1 MSERRESIRL
11 LVVDD
16 DVPTRIGLRT
26 IFDTEPDIDVVGE
39 AADGIEACQLAE
51 ALDPDVVLMDIRL
64 PRRDGFAAT
73 ARIIA
78 SDRAGGSVPRVVV
91 LTTFDDSASVSR
103 ALAAGASAVLLKRV
117 PAEELVAAVR
127 SVAALPPESRTPASS
142 SIAGSDGSVEPS
154 HAELVARLTSRE
166 RDVLILIAQGHS
178 NDEIA
183 RALTISRDTVKT
195 HVKRIFMKMG
205 IHDRGRAI
213 VAAYESGLVRPG
225 QEPGLPG
232 PDAGEPAFDG
242 PPGDEITPPERSFSG
257 DLR

>member
-1 MSERRESIRL
+1 MSETGSIRL

-26 IFDTEPDIDVVGE
+26 IFDTEPDIAVVGE
-39 AADGIEACQLAE
+39 AADGVEACRLADE
-51 ALDPDVVLMDIRL
+51 LAPDVVLMDIRL

-78 SDRAGGSVPRVVV
+78 GDPVPRVVV
-91 LTTFDDSASVSR
+91 LTTFDDSALVSR
-103 ALAAGASAVLLKRV
+103 ALASGASAVLLKRV

-127 SVAALPPESRTPASS
+127 SVAALPPEPRGPAPAATPT
-142 SIAGSDGSVEPS
+142 SDGPAEPS
-154 HAELVARLTSRE
+154 HADLVARLTSRE
-166 RDVLILIAQGHS
+166 RDVLVLIAQGHS

-183 RALTISRDTVKT
+183 GALTISRDTVKT

-225 QEPGLPG
+225 HERGFPEPPGGEPEPGGG
-232 PDAGEPAFDG
+232 PDD
-242 PPGDEITPPERSFSG
+242 DISPPERSFSSG
-257 DLR
+257 PR

>member
-1 MSERRESIRL
+1 MSEIGSIRL

-39 AADGIEACQLAE
+39 AADGVEACQLADE
-51 ALDPDVVLMDIRL
+51 LEPDVVLMDIRL

-78 SDRAGGSVPRVVV
+78 SDRGGAVPRVVV

-127 SVAALPPESRTPASS
+127 SVAALPPEPRAPAPSS
-142 SIAGSDGSVEPS
+142 TASTDGTAEPS
-154 HAELVARLTSRE
+154 YAELVARLTSRE

-183 RALTISRDTVKT
+183 GALSISRDTVKT

-225 QEPGLPG
+225 QEPGFPE
-232 PDAGEPAFDG
+232 PPVVEPAIDG
-242 PPGDEITPPERSFSG
+242 PPADEVIPPERSFSG
-257 DLR
+257 DPR

>member
-1 MSERRESIRL
+1 MSEVGSIRL

-39 AADGIEACQLAE
+39 AADGVEACQLADE
-51 ALDPDVVLMDIRL
+51 LVPDVVLMDIRL
-64 PRRDGFAAT
+64 PRRDGFSAT

-78 SDRAGGSVPRVVV
+78 SDPADGPVPRVVV

-127 SVAALPPESRTPASS
+127 SVAALPPEPPPPAPSSTASS
-142 SIAGSDGSVEPS
+142 DGAPEPS

-183 RALTISRDTVKT
+183 GTLTISRDTVKT

-225 QEPGLPG
+225 QEPGFSRSP
-232 PDAGEPAFDG
+232 AAEPALDG
-242 PPGDEITPPERSFSG
+242 PQADEITPPERSFSG
-257 DLR
+257 GPR